1 VGAVI
6 SMPTMEEYLYNHVEP
21 DTKDYFMVFIDG
33 EGKVVIHRTHP
44 EHTHP
49 YKLLG
54 FLTASMYR
62 VHQGE
67 AIMFFEAGTPV
78 AARVF
83 EWLGVTNTDLNPDA
97 DTDTD
102 TGDDDGEAGGGE
114 GDVDTVPGPEYTDPQ
129 QSKSIVDSIRD
140 RFTTDLC
147 DADYMSMYQ

>member
-1 VGAVI
+1 
-6 SMPTMEEYLYNHVEP
+6 MPTMEDYLYNHVNP
-21 DTKDYFMVFIDG
+21 DMRDYYMIIIDG
-33 EGKVVIHRTHP
+33 SGRVEIHRSHP
-44 EHTHP
+44 DHTHP

-54 FLTASMYR
+54 IITGLTHR
-62 VHQGE
+62 IHQGE

-114 GDVDTVPGPEYTDPQ
+114 GDIDTVPGPEHIDPQ
-129 QSKSIVDSIRD
+129 QSRGIVDRTRD
-140 RFTTDLC
+140 RFTADLC